1 MHDGHTLDR
10 VGAESRPL
18 IVIRPPGALGM
29 NLLAHLAR
37 LPEYRDLLYTL
48 TAHRIRVRY
57 KQSVLGPLWAL
68 LQPLLLMLIFT
79 AVFSVFARMPS
90 EGLPYALFVYAGVLP
105 WTFFSSAV
113 MTATGSLVGHAYL
126 VTKVAFP
133 REMLPLSYVAAALF
147 DLVVASVILMAMMLY
162 YDISL
167 TGNLLW
173 VPLLVLVLAV
183 LALATSLVLAAL
195 QVAFRDVG
203 LAVPLLLQAGM
214 FASPVIY
221 PLSAVPERFRDLYLL
236 NPLAGVIDG
245 FRRATVLEAA
255 PDLGLVGLSAVAGI
269 MLLALS
275 YAYFKRV
282 DATVADRV

>member
-167 TGNLLW
+167 TGITLTATRARSTGRSASASTGWTAQRSCRGSSSAHSTSRRPGGVDQSSSTCRWTSFQPISRL
-173 VPLLVLVLAV
+173 VP
-183 LALATSLVLAAL
+183 S
-195 QVAFRDVG
+195 
-203 LAVPLLLQAGM
+203 
-214 FASPVIY
+214 AS
-221 PLSAVPERFRDLYLL
+221 S
-236 NPLAGVIDG
+236 
-245 FRRATVLEAA
+245 RR
-255 PDLGLVGLSAVAGI
+255 P
-269 MLLALS
+269 
-275 YAYFKRV
+275 
-282 DATVADRV
+282 